1 MPADRGAGRRVE
13 CLIVSRDQE
22 RGRGRRLRLPS
33 RVDRPRAGVA
43 AAASLCPAL
52 APGTQVKGRLI
63 HVTGRGWLA
72 WDVARWREDQKAA
85 ERASKKLAAD
95 VILQAL
101 EREDKEM
108 HKKALGRSAESKIR
122 ATLKLAE
129 SDVRLSVEPAR
140 LDADPELLNTPSGV
154 VDLREGKLYQHDPDL
169 LMTKLAG
176 AVYDPNA
183 CSERWLCFLEEAT
196 GGDDELTAWLQ
207 RFAGYAATG
216 HATEEVV
223 AFLYGPGATG
233 KTTWGEAVRAARG
246 SYAAT
251 AEFAS
256 FLAGRSD
263 GSAASPDIAR
273 LVGVRAAFASEVN
286 LGQRFNPQ
294 RLKSLTGGETI
305 TARRLYRDPSSS
317 GPSSR
322 LFSPP
327 TSGQRSP
334 PTTAPPGAGYASF
347 RSTTWC
353 RPTRAARRSRTSS
366 STTTTSEQA
375 CLPGSSKAQSTGT
388 AMGSARAGPSTA
400 PQRAIRRTSVR
411 SRRPLGRPRGRAEPG
426 PFPRIGLRPA
436 GPQQICA
443 TTVPVPAWLGS
454 GA

>member
-1 MPADRGAGRRVE
+1 
-13 CLIVSRDQE
+13 
-22 RGRGRRLRLPS
+22 
-33 RVDRPRAGVA
+33 
-43 AAASLCPAL
+43 
-52 APGTQVKGRLI
+52 
-63 HVTGRGWLA
+63 
-72 WDVARWREDQKAA
+72 
-85 ERASKKLAAD
+85 
-95 VILQAL
+95 
-101 EREDKEM
+101 M
-108 HKKALGRSAESKIR
+108 HKKALSRSAESKIR

-196 GGDDELTAWLQ
+196 GGDDELAAWLQ

-233 KTTWGEAVRAARG
+233 KTTWCEAVRAARG

-286 LGQRFNPQ
+286 PGQRFNPQ

-305 TARRLYRDPSSS
+305 TARRLYRDPIEFRPEFSLVLAANERPAIPADDSAAWRRI
-317 GPSSR
+317 R
-322 LFSPP
+322 LVPFDNVVPPDARSPTLKDKLVNDHDERAGVLAWIVQGAIDWYRDGLGTCRAIDGATASYPADQRALAPP
-327 TSGQRSP
+327 TW
-334 PTTAPPGAGYASF
+334 TAKGPG
-347 RSTTWC
+347 
-353 RPTRAARRSRTSS
+353 
-366 STTTTSEQA
+366 
-375 CLPGSSKAQSTGT
+375 
-388 AMGSARAGPSTA
+388 
-400 PQRAIRRTSVR
+400 
-411 SRRPLGRPRGRAEPG
+411 
-426 PFPRIGLRPA
+426 
-436 GPQQICA
+436 
-443 TTVPVPAWLGS
+443 
-454 GA
+454 